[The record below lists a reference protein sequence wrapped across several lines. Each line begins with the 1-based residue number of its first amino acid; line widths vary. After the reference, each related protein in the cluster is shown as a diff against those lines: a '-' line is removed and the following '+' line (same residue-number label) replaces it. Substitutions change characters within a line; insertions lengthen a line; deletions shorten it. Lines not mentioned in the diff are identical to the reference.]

1 MDFGYWGFGSY
12 PQVASSFLLYNQYNM
27 KNSKKLVILSILV
40 LSLSY
45 IPGLAFAVQIENP
58 LKANNFGE
66 LLLSIAG
73 AAGALIASLGT
84 IMIIVAGIL
93 YLLSAGSQERMTKA
107 KSALVYAIVG
117 IVIGLAATAIVEVI
131 KGLLGV

>member
-1 MDFGYWGFGSY
+1 
-12 PQVASSFLLYNQYNM
+12 M
-27 KNSKKLVILSILV
+27 KTGKELVILSVSI
-40 LSLSY
+40 LSLFC
-45 IPGLAFAVQIENP
+45 ITGLAFAVQIENP
-58 LKANNFGE
+58 LRANNFGE

-107 KSALVYAIVG
+107 KSALVYAIAG
-117 IVIGLAATAIVEVI
+117 IAIGLAATAVVEVV
-131 KGLLGV
+131 KGLIGA